1 VRAGALPV
9 PDEARPNQDLFP
21 RDREYGFT
29 HPGVLVTRMRPSRR
43 LNPPG
48 VTRLLCLACL
58 LAGCGPRAVT
68 RVASPTVP
76 QPILST
82 VTPIPTAT
90 TTEVPSAT
98 PFPSATVMEPLPAT
112 AVVPP
117 TEVAVPTAL
126 PAGLTIVPDVIG
138 MPYRDAREVML
149 DRGFSLIYRD
159 ILDLER
165 PLGSVLAQEPA
176 AGYPWKTGGI
186 VTLLRAFAPPAMWT
200 GDKCYPLKIFSRS
213 GRLLFYVTLEQD
225 RPYKISTDFTYG
237 RTGIYDYQM
246 SELDSF
252 SNDEA
257 DSLIFEPETNGEYV
271 LALGP
276 FEVSQGDLD
285 SHPGGIP
292 AGCLF
297 VTLPEE

>member
-1 VRAGALPV
+1 
-9 PDEARPNQDLFP
+9 
-21 RDREYGFT
+21 
-29 HPGVLVTRMRPSRR
+29 MKPSRR
-43 LNPPG
+43 LNPLG
-48 VTRLLCLACL
+48 VATLSCLACL
-58 LAGCGPRAVT
+58 LAGCGPRAVE
-68 RVASPTVP
+68 RAASPTVP
-76 QPILST
+76 KPVLST

-90 TTEVPSAT
+90 ISEVPTATPIPSAT
-98 PFPSATVMEPLPAT
+98 PTEPPPAT

-117 TEVAVPTAL
+117 TEVPAPTAL

-165 PLGSVLAQEPA
+165 PLGSVLAQEPG

-213 GRLLFYVTLEQD
+213 GRLLFYVSLEQD
-225 RPYKISTDFTYG
+225 RPYTISTDFAYG

-246 SELDSF
+246 NELDSF

-257 DSLIFEPETNGEYV
+257 DSLIFEPETNGDYV

-276 FEVSQGDLD
+276 FEVSQGELD